1 MDVRQEAKRLF
12 TEEHLSAAQI
22 AERLGIPAGTVRGWK
37 SKERWNTGTLERS
50 DGALRAKPNCYT
62 PFQPRNQVPTVHGLF
77 ARYLPDETRDIM
89 QQLQDRSPIDVL
101 WDQIQLAYAALI
113 RSQQIMHVK
122 DIADHSVSKVAEGS
136 SSQGES
142 EKWEI
147 QYAWDKQ
154 ASYLNALAK
163 AQSALGKMVMQY
175 DELCRSELTT
185 EEQRARIDQIKA
197 ATVKL
202 TGGANAFDDAM
213 AQSKT
218 IADMI
223 SSPAAERVLSDF
235 LGVGG
240 AADDTVRAD
249 EPETE

>member
-1 MDVRQEAKRLF
+1 
-12 TEEHLSAAQI
+12 
-22 AERLGIPAGTVRGWK
+22 
-37 SKERWNTGTLERS
+37 
-50 DGALRAKPNCYT
+50 
-62 PFQPRNQVPTVHGLF
+62 
-77 ARYLPDETRDIM
+77 M

-122 DIADHSVSKVAEGS
+122 DNGDHSVTKVAEGS

-163 AQSALGKMVMQY
+163 AQSALAKMVVQY

-185 EEQRARIDQIKA
+185 EEQRLRIEKIKFDMDLAKRRLEIDLIKA
-197 ATVKL
+197 EN
-202 TGGANAFDDAM
+202 GAGSSGDEVQDDNFIRAL
-213 AQSKT
+213 ARE
-218 IADMI
+218 
-223 SSPAAERVLSDF
+223 AAEVWTDGSDE
-235 LGVGG
+235 
-240 AADDTVRAD
+240 D
-249 EPETE
+249 

>member
-50 DGALRAKPNCYT
+50 DGALRARPNCYT

-122 DIADHSVSKVAEGS
+122 DNGDHSVTKVAEGS

-163 AQSALGKMVMQY
+163 AQSALAKMVMQY

-185 EEQRARIDQIKA
+185 EEQRLRIEKIKFDMDLAKRRLEIDLIKA
-197 ATVKL
+197 ENGA
-202 TGGANAFDDAM
+202 GGSGDEVQDDNFIRAL
-213 AQSKT
+213 ARE
-218 IADMI
+218 
-223 SSPAAERVLSDF
+223 AAEVWTDGSDE
-235 LGVGG
+235 
-240 AADDTVRAD
+240 D
-249 EPETE
+249 